1 MFCSFIVIFY
11 EMLLLLL
18 FLVHWFNFAPIQ
30 RNLQRA
36 REMWMRKKYIIES
49 KVMSKAHLSH
59 VIHQLHTHTPMQTH
73 LRKQAKN
80 VKSLFSWDERVQWWI
95 KHTHTAAVITMT
107 MLYLSLAYSIKIFL
121 IHSLVYNYSFSHTD
135 LLLLY
140 FFSLTHSRISL
151 SQLNYNQFS
160 EIFFSLDD
168 KRMYEQM
175 MG

>member
-1 MFCSFIVIFY
+1 MSYSTRCFYYYYFWFTDLILHLYKEICNVRERCEWEKIYNWIKSDVKSTFITRYSSIT
-11 EMLLLLL
+11 
-18 FLVHWFNFAPIQ
+18 
-30 RNLQRA
+30 
-36 REMWMRKKYIIES
+36 
-49 KVMSKAHLSH
+49 
-59 VIHQLHTHTPMQTH
+59 HTHTLMQTH
-73 LRKQAKN
+73 LRKQANN

-140 FFSLTHSRISL
+140 FFSLTHFRISL

-160 EIFFSLDD
+160 EIFFSLDG

>member
-11 EMLLLLL
+11 EMILLLL

-59 VIHQLHTHTPMQTH
+59 VIHQLHTHTHTLMQTH

-80 VKSLFSWDERVQWWI
+80 VKSLFSWDERDQWWI

-107 MLYLSLAYSIKIFL
+107 MLYLSPAYSIKIFL
-121 IHSLVYNYSFSHTD
+121 IHSLVYNYSFSHRFTPV
-135 LLLLY
+135 
-140 FFSLTHSRISL
+140 
-151 SQLNYNQFS
+151 
-160 EIFFSLDD
+160 IFFSLSLTVEYHYHNWIIIN
-168 KRMYEQM
+168 YERSFILSM
-175 MG
+175 TNGCMNR